1 MKALQNPVALAT
13 LLTLQACSMSA
24 TTPETPPQPTAT
36 LSNPTS
42 IKPQTF
48 VMRGQVVL
56 GHEVSSITPCGSQ
69 QQYWLDLPRDR
80 FNQGLTLVRAPYEPL
95 YGEVIGHLAPA
106 GKDGF
111 ASDYPA
117 RFVVDQVNL
126 LSAENPNRCDRPLK
140 STHAFGTEPSW
151 SVKFNQGELTFSQ
164 IGKPDQS
171 LAITSSRIE
180 MENRRYTFKRGN
192 LELQQQSCVD
202 GMSDSLYGWTST
214 FTLDNKTYH
223 GCATLA
229 NQDAT
234 QDWVAT
240 YQAQAV
246 KSNPFSVTLTLNPD
260 HTAATVYRYP
270 SGDADTVEKG
280 YWQQLSP
287 QQVQVVG
294 THLQGQPLLSERLYL
309 RDGYQLSTQQEKV
322 GDVVYDIANGGLTL
336 FKTKATSSSET
347 ITNQRSLSAD
357 KIPSSDQYN
366 PAIDK
371 ALREYFKQ
379 HKTDPTGTRYRWLTY
394 DLNGDGNQEL
404 LAQLDWCGS
413 GGCTLLVFESH
424 QQKWRFN
431 SRITLV
437 QTPINLGKKTHHQ
450 WQDLVLFV
458 SGGGAVPNQRVMQY
472 DGISY
477 PLNPSTAPTAN
488 YDEISQVQLFSDGLT
503 PFQGGVTL

>member
-13 LLTLQACSMSA
+13 LLALQACSMSPSTTETA
-24 TTPETPPQPTAT
+24 TTPTAT
-36 LSNPTS
+36 LADPASV
-42 IKPQTF
+42 KPQTF

-80 FNQGLTLVRAPYEPL
+80 FQQGLSLVRAPYEPL
-95 YGEVIGHLAPA
+95 YGEVIGHMAPA
-106 GKDGF
+106 GEDGF

-126 LSAENPNRCDRPLK
+126 LSAENPNRCDLPLK
-140 STHAFGTEPSW
+140 ATYAFGVEPSW
-151 SVKFNQGELTFSQ
+151 SVKFDQGDLTFNQ
-164 IGKPDQS
+164 IGMAPQS
-171 LAITSSRIE
+171 LAITSSRLE
-180 MENRRYTFKRGN
+180 LDRRRYTFERGS
-192 LELQQQSCVD
+192 LELKQQSCVD

-214 FTLDNKTYH
+214 FTIDNKTYQ
-223 GCATLA
+223 GCATLS

-234 QDWVAT
+234 QDWAAT
-240 YQAQAV
+240 YQAQAT
-246 KSNPFSVTLTLNPD
+246 KGSPFTVTLRLNPD
-260 HTAATVYRYP
+260 HTASTVYSYP
-270 SGDADTVEKG
+270 SGESDTVEKG

-287 QQVQVVG
+287 KQVQVVS

-309 RDGYQLSTQQEKV
+309 RDGYQLSTEQEKV
-322 GDVVYDIANGGLTL
+322 GSVVYDITNGGLTL
-336 FKTKATSSSET
+336 FKSKPISSQASAVSEP
-347 ITNQRSLSAD
+347 SLSAN
-357 KIPSSDQYN
+357 KIPSSDQFN
-366 PAIDK
+366 PAVDK

-394 DLNGDGNQEL
+394 DLNGDGDKEL
-404 LAQLDWCGS
+404 LVQLDWCGS
-413 GGCTLLVFESH
+413 GGCTLLMFESH
-424 QQKWRFN
+424 QQAWRFN

-437 QTPINLGKKTHHQ
+437 QTPINLGKQANHQ
-450 WQDLVLFV
+450 WHDLVLFV
-458 SGGGAVPNQRVMQY
+458 SGGGAVPNQHILKY

-477 PLNPSTAPTAN
+477 PLNPSTAPIAN